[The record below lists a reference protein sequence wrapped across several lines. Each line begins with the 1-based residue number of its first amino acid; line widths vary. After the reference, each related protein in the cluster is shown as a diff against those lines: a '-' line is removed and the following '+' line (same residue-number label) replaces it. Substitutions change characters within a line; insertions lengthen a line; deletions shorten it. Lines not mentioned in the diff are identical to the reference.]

1 MQRCHHLPPTPG
13 WIVAIA
19 ISIVLVAPQH
29 RICSQEDV
37 AETTARPAVD
47 ATPIIEAPITAADRE
62 HWAFR
67 PVVQPA
73 VPAVQDA
80 SWPRSPIDAFILA
93 RLEKDDV
100 APAGEASQATVL
112 RRLSF
117 DLRGLPPSPEEV
129 AAFESDRRPD
139 AHDRLVDR
147 LLASPAYGERWAQHW
162 LDLARFA
169 ETDGFE
175 HDKVRPG
182 TWKYR
187 DWVIAAL
194 NTDMPYDE
202 FVTWQIAGEPSSKF
216 KVQGSR
222 LEAATLNIEHGT
234 LNSSLAT
241 TFVLAGP
248 DMPDINDQLERRH
261 NLLNEATAAVGSV
274 LLGLQMGCAQCHDHK
289 YDPISQ
295 ADFYRLRA
303 VFEPAVPLLKRDVPY
318 NVLSEHQDA
327 PPARFW
333 IRGDHRRP
341 GVEVKP
347 GVPRVAGECGMGNA
361 ECGVLDH
368 SAFRTP
374 RSALAAW
381 LFVDDNPLTARVM
394 VNRLWQ
400 HHFGRGIFDT
410 PSDVGLIN
418 AGPTDPELLDWLAVE
433 LRDGGWGLKR
443 MQRRILTS
451 AAYRQAAVRKRLDGE
466 AIRDAMLSAA
476 GLMVRDAGGPGVMP
490 PLPPEL
496 VGTLLKNQW
505 NESPDE
511 ADHYRRSIYL
521 FARRNL
527 RYPIFEA
534 FDRPDGNA
542 SCAVRSRSTTAPQS
556 LLLFNSEFSLLA
568 ARHLAGRILK
578 NQEPTSQ
585 EPRGQVEQLYLLT
598 LSRRPMERELATLT
612 TFLADQRQRLAAEAR
627 PHDQLALPIDCPDS
641 ADPYAAAALVD
652 ACLAIFNANEFVYV
666 D

>member
-1 MQRCHHLPPTPG
+1 MATTGRLS
-13 WIVAIA
+13 A
-19 ISIVLVAPQH
+19 
-29 RICSQEDV
+29 QEDV
-37 AETTARPAVD
+37 AETPTAQVTADTRPIV
-47 ATPIIEAPITAADRE
+47 EVPITEADRD

-67 PVVQPA
+67 PVVRPPLPQ
-73 VPAVQDA
+73 VNDA
-80 SWPRSPIDAFILA
+80 AWPRNAVDRFILA
-93 RLEKDDV
+93 KLEQEGLQ
-100 APAGEASQATVL
+100 PAKEASRATLL

-117 DLRGLPPSPEEV
+117 DLHGLPPSPEEI
-129 AAFESDRRPD
+129 AAFESDQRPD
-139 AHDRLVDR
+139 AYERLVDR
-147 LLASPAYGERWAQHW
+147 LLASPHYGERWAQHW

-182 TWKYR
+182 AWKYR

-194 NTDMPYDE
+194 NADMPYDE
-202 FVTWQIAGEPSSKF
+202 FVTWQVAGEGSGF
-216 KVQGSR
+216 RVQGSGDSKSEIR
-222 LEAATLNIEHGT
+222 NPEFEIPTAFI
-234 LNSSLAT
+234 
-241 TFVLAGP
+241 LAGP
-248 DMPDINDQLERRH
+248 DMPDINDQAERRH
-261 NLLNEATAAVGSV
+261 NLLNEATATVGSV

-303 VFEPAVPLLKRDVPY
+303 VFESAVPPLKRDVPY
-318 NVLSEHQDA
+318 NVLIEQKDT
-327 PPARFW
+327 PVARFW

-341 GVEVKP
+341 GPQVQP
-347 GVPRVAGECGMGNA
+347 GVPRVVEVTRITAGQASSG
-361 ECGVLDH
+361 
-368 SAFRTP
+368 TP
-374 RSALAAW
+374 RSEFAEW
-381 LFVDDNPLTARVM
+381 LFADENPLTARVM
-394 VNRLWQ
+394 ANRLWQ

-418 AGPTDPELLDWLAVE
+418 SGPTHPELLDWLAAE
-433 LRDGGWGLKR
+433 LRESGWGVKR
-443 MQRRILTS
+443 MHRAMVNSATYRRISDFRFQISDLKAGDS
-451 AAYRQAAVRKRLDGE
+451 PNLKSEIRNLKFFPRRRLDGE
-466 AIRDAMLSAA
+466 SIRDAMLASA
-476 GLMVRDAGGPGVMP
+476 GLLVTDAGGPGVMP

-505 NESPDE
+505 RESPDE
-511 ADHYRRSIYL
+511 VDHYRRSIYI

-568 ARHLAGRILK
+568 AEHLAGRILK
-578 NQEPTSQ
+578 NQDAKNQ
-585 EPRGQVEQLYLLT
+585 EPSGQVEQLYLLA
-598 LSRRPMERELATLT
+598 LSRRPTEGETARLT
-612 TFLADQRQRLAAEAR
+612 KFLAEQRERLAAEGR
-627 PHDQLALPIDCPDS
+627 DRDDLALPPDLPDS

-652 ACLAIFNANEFVYV
+652 ACLAIYNANEFLYV

>member
-1 MQRCHHLPPTPG
+1 MSLA
-13 WIVAIA
+13 AIG
-19 ISIVLVAPQH
+19 
-29 RICSQEDV
+29 QEDV

-47 ATPIIEAPITAADRE
+47 ATPIVEAPITDADRE

-67 PVVQPA
+67 PIVRPPLPA
-73 VPAVQDA
+73 VKGG

-93 RLEKDDV
+93 GLEKESL
-100 APAGEASQATVL
+100 APVGEASRATLL

-117 DLRGLPPSPEEV
+117 DLRGLPPSPAEI

-139 AHDRLVDR
+139 AYERLVDR

-175 HDKVRPG
+175 HDKVRPQA
-182 TWKYR
+182 WKYR

-194 NTDMPYDE
+194 NADMPYDE
-202 FVTWQIAGEPSSKF
+202 FVMWQVAGEGSGF
-216 KVQGSR
+216 RVQGSGER
-222 LEAATLNIEHGT
+222 RQETGDRGQESAIRNPHSEIATM
-234 LNSSLAT
+234 
-241 TFVLAGP
+241 FVLAGP
-248 DMPDINDQLERRH
+248 DMPDINDQVERRH
-261 NLLNEATAAVGSV
+261 NLLNEATATVGSV

-289 YDPISQ
+289 YDPTSQ

-303 VFEPAVPLLKRDVPY
+303 VFESAVPLLKRDAPY
-318 NVLSEHQDA
+318 NSLAEQKDA

-341 GVEVKP
+341 GVEVKA
-347 GVPRVAGECGMGNA
+347 GVPRVAGKCGMQNS

-374 RSALAAW
+374 RSALAEW
-381 LFVDDNPLTARVM
+381 LFADENPLTARVM

-433 LRDGGWGLKR
+433 LRHGDWSLKR
-443 MQRRILTS
+443 MQRRIVNS
-451 AAYRQAAVRKRLDGE
+451 ATYRQATGRKRLDGE
-466 AIRDAMLSAA
+466 AIRDAMLAAA
-476 GLMVRDAGGPGVMP
+476 GLLASDAGGPGVMP

-578 NQEPTSQ
+578 NHEPKNQEPRSQ
-585 EPRGQVEQLYLLT
+585 ESGVRGQVEPLYLLT
-598 LSRRPMERELATLT
+598 LSRRPTEREVATLSR
-612 TFLADQRQRLAAEAR
+612 FLNDQRQRLAGEGRPRAE
-627 PHDQLALPIDCPDS
+627 LALPVDLPDS